1 MDQARPSATN
11 TNHAGKE
18 RRAHLRH
25 PVSVPVDIMIEGLGQ
40 RSAEARDYCPGGL
53 LVVFQPEHALPT
65 DTSVENSLCLITL
78 NISGDD
84 FRMRARIVRADQDS
98 IGVSFINPDQIALK
112 ALSHHAEADA
122 QSVVQ
127 TTAEAGKEQSPS
139 TNKSSDNKQVT
150 SDQLVQILNSCNT
163 KMRSYC
169 EPLLNKFLEQ
179 INDKLLLNAKDTDDV
194 SLQNTYFKSLEQIN
208 NNKNLI
214 KNSFILSV
222 NSELDQNNILKSED
236 ELKNGGLD
244 PDESLALISD
254 EAFNVWLANSKVIN
268 KVESEYPQQLG
279 EIEKRLSYI
288 YGQTVDRRNNPF
300 GPILFVNSFQSM
312 LEILELDNTA
322 KPACYDAFRSI
333 LVSLAGDIYKE
344 INQILIQHNILPNLK
359 DIVAQGRKTNP
370 QKENNQTESENSEA
384 TDDNN
389 EAAEKESTSGEHVS
403 EKQIL
408 SESEKLNA
416 QSNTS
421 PVTQQSLYE
430 LVGEIR
436 NLQQQVNTNYSSGH
450 TVTGEPQ
457 TGIPE
462 NNSQATNN
470 PNIVQMPSYSTAEVL
485 DVIANIAIPANNI
498 KGDGQSLAQFRQ
510 SLNEKI
516 EASQTETEK
525 SLSLQQG
532 RIIDVTENVFTSLL
546 NDLQVA
552 QSIRPWLEQLAIP
565 VMKMALLDD
574 NIFTDKNHVVRNVIN
589 KLAELEV
596 LASAEDKEEQ
606 AAVRQAFNWVINL
619 VNKEFDGTTKVYARA
634 AKQLDLLINVQQQS
648 FEKNIQQVVAEA
660 IHEEKETSSGEASV
674 TESKDDQHDK
684 WLRMA
689 RRLEENHWVIF
700 EADGDESKRLKVAW
714 VAPRKGKYVFV
725 NVMGRKDRIVSDIT
739 LAEQFQA
746 GTAVVLDGSDDPAMD
761 RAQYSM
767 LQKLHKQLLF
777 QSSHDELTGLVNRRE
792 FLKCMQLAVDD
803 SKQSK
808 NKHAICYIDIDDFK
822 VVNTN
827 YGYDAGDKLLHE
839 IVKLLQSNT
848 EENNVLARIGADQF
862 ALLLQNTSTD
872 DAVELIEDI
881 MDQIVDY
888 RFEWK
893 GDRLSVTFSSGI
905 ALINANI
912 KDTNNL
918 LQTAE
923 SSCSIAKESGGNQVQ
938 IAHAGSS
945 RLSRH
950 KKDMEWATKID
961 KALDED
967 ALFLRCQKIAPTQ
980 PYLDQ
985 RPHYEILLGISDELG
1000 GAKSLG
1006 DFIQAAEQHNRMA
1019 AVDRWVIQTS
1029 FEWLAKYEDSITD
1042 ISDFS
1047 INLSGQSLNNEQLIE
1062 FIYQQANRTSVPIE
1076 RVCFEVTETAGVTNL
1091 SDTADFIETIKGTG
1105 CKFSL
1110 DDFGTGMSSYSYLK
1124 SLPVDYLKIDGI
1136 FIKDIANNRNDYA
1149 VVKSICEIGHF
1160 MEKQVVAEFVQ
1171 DEKSAA
1177 ILKEI
1182 GVDFLQGYGI
1192 AKPHKLD
1199 DLLQ

>member
-18 RRAHLRH
+18 RRAHSRH

-122 QSVVQ
+122 QSVMQ
-127 TTAEAGKEQSPS
+127 TTEEAVKEQGPS

-150 SDQLVQILNSCNT
+150 SDQLVQILNACNS

-179 INDKLLLNAKDTDDV
+179 INDKLLQSAKDTDDI
-194 SLQNTYFKSLEQIN
+194 SIQNTYFKSLEQIN

-222 NSELDQNNILKSED
+222 NSELDQNHALKSED
-236 ELKNGGLD
+236 ELNNAALD

-268 KVESEYPQQLG
+268 KIESECPQQLG

-288 YGQTVDRRNNPF
+288 YEQTVDRRNNPF
-300 GPILFVNSFQSM
+300 GPTLFVNSFQSM
-312 LEILELDNTA
+312 LEILELDNAT

-333 LVSLAGDIYKE
+333 LVTFADTIYKE

-370 QKENNQTESENSEA
+370 QKENSETESENPES
-384 TDDNN
+384 TDDNH
-389 EAAEKESTSGEHVS
+389 ETSEKESTPREHVS

-408 SESEKLNA
+408 SESDKLDAQGNA
-416 QSNTS
+416 S

-436 NLQQQVNTNYSSGH
+436 NLQQQINTNYSSGH

-462 NNSQATNN
+462 NNTQASNN

-485 DVIANIAIPANNI
+485 DVIANIAISANNV

-510 SLNEKI
+510 TLNEKI
-516 EASQTETEK
+516 EASHTETEK

-619 VNKEFDGTTKVYARA
+619 VNKEFDGTTKVYTRA
-634 AKQLDLLINVQQQS
+634 AQQLDLLINVQQQS

-660 IHEEKETSSGEASV
+660 IHEEEVSSDEASIS
-674 TESKDDQHDK
+674 ESKDEQHDK

-725 NVMGRKDRIVSDIT
+725 NVMGRKDRIVTDIK

-792 FLKCMQLAVDD
+792 FLKCMQQAVDD
-803 SKQSK
+803 AKQSK

-839 IVKLLQSNT
+839 IVKLFQSNT

-872 DAVELIEDI
+872 DAVELIEEI

-893 GDRLSVTFSSGI
+893 EDRLSVTFSSGI
-905 ALINANI
+905 ALINANVN
-912 KDTNNL
+912 DTNNL

-945 RLSRH
+945 RLSRR

-980 PYLDQ
+980 PHLDQ

-1000 GAKSLG
+1000 GAQSLG

-1019 AVDRWVIQTS
+1019 AVDRWVIQTA

-1042 ISDFS
+1042 MSDFS
-1047 INLSGQSLNNEQLIE
+1047 INLSGQSLNNEQLID
-1062 FIYQQANRTSVPIE
+1062 FIYQQVNLTSVPIE